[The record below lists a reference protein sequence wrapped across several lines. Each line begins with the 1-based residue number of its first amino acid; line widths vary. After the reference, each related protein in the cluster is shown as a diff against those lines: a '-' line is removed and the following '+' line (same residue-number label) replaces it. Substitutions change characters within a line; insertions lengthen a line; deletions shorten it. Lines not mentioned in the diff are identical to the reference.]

1 MKTYSEDVF
10 YKELEKDIKEALKE
24 VSLQIKK
31 DIEDYI
37 DENIYNAY
45 EPLVYERT
53 RKLFESVEVTP
64 VKKVGEEWYVE
75 IYISEEK
82 HSENKYWHEEEKGYD
97 KIIEFFEKGKADW
110 RDNEKVET
118 ISLAEK
124 EWIGKQTGK
133 AYKEILEHL
142 KSKYDIIK

>member
-10 YKELEKDIKEALKE
+10 YKELEKDIKKALKE

-37 DENIYNAY
+37 EENIYNAY
-45 EPLVYERT
+45 EPTVYKRMK
-53 RKLFESVEVTP
+53 KLSKSVKVTQ
-64 VKKVGEEWYVE
+64 VKNVKGEWYVE

-82 HSENKYWHEEEKGYD
+82 HPENKFWHEEVRSYD
-97 KIIEFFEKGKADW
+97 EIIDFFEKGEADW
-110 RDNEKVET
+110 RDNEEVET

-133 AYKEILEHL
+133 AYKEILGYL